1 MEMVCTGKT
10 MAAETVHVKYDKS
23 LISLKQLL
31 QMYFVSIDPTSL
43 NKQGHDVGIQ
53 YRTGIYYVDKEDLAV
68 INAEI
73 LEQQKQHEE
82 DIVVEVLPLEN
93 FYTAEEYH
101 QDYLDKNPDGYCH
114 LPFELFD
121 CQNSI

>member
-1 MEMVCTGKT
+1 
-10 MAAETVHVKYDKS
+10 
-23 LISLKQLL
+23 
-31 QMYFVSIDPTSL
+31 MYFVSIDPTSL

-93 FYTAEEYH
+93 FYRMRMKH
-101 QDYLDKNPDGYCH
+101 IRLKR
-114 LPFELFD
+114 LRRR
-121 CQNSI
+121 